1 MTRAKKQ
8 SAPPARR
15 QGDDEMASYEIGGV
29 CVEMSAAQAEAWNG
43 GEMDDAALAGA
54 VVHLPRTVGATS
66 RVVAGEVVVEDG
78 LPVSETITLAEALD
92 RPEIADQM
100 DNMPANLID

>member
-1 MTRAKKQ
+1 MNQT
-8 SAPPARR
+8 
-15 QGDDEMASYEIGGV
+15 YEIGGIH
-29 CVEMSAAQAEAWNG
+29 VEMSAAQAEAWNEG
-43 GEMDDAALAGA
+43 DLDDAALAGA
-54 VVHLPRTVGATS
+54 VVHLTGRVGATS